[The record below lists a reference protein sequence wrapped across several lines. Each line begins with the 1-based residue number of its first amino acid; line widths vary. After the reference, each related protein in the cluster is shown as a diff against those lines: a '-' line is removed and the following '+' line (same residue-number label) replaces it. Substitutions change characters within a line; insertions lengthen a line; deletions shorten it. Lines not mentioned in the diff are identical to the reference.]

1 MDKTY
6 LKDSKDMIYAELS
19 ENQTNKLKELE
30 KNFNN
35 EFKCDYYLMVMKN
48 NTIKSW
54 PMSGFYFHYEKQNV
68 KNYQ

>member
-48 NTIKSW
+48 NTIKS
-54 PMSGFYFHYEKQNV
+54 
-68 KNYQ
+68 